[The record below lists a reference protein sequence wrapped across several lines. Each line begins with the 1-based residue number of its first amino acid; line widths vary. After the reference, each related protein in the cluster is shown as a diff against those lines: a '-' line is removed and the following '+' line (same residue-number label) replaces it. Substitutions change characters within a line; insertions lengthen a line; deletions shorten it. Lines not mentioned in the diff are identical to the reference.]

1 MRRLLS
7 ANWAYVWRSKYFW
20 AGGIAMA
27 AWAAFDCFTVRK
39 DINTGHIANLDGSM
53 LRGGLILMIVLPAVC
68 GLVVGVDYHDGVIRN
83 KLLAGRRRAPVYL
96 SNLFTVYLVGL
107 CYLAGYVALCSLL
120 SIGIPLENLS
130 SVVVRLGLCLLISL
144 SMSAMAT
151 LVAMLVTGR
160 MALVAC
166 TLLGIGL
173 LFGSHAINGILQAS
187 PASIDWEQIKDVYST
202 LEGDEYYNHFIGWD
216 GEEIPEDQVPKTEN
230 PNYIREPLRT
240 VMRKFNDAQPGGQ
253 MFELLQRGHGW
264 FDEMQVYHT
273 AETPYWQLA
282 LWAVLMTAVFTAAGL
297 LAFQRKDIK

>member
-68 GLVVGVDYHDGVIRN
+68 GLAVNVDYHDGVIRN
-83 KLLAGRRRAPVYL
+83 KLLAGRSRTAVYL
-96 SNLFTVYLVGL
+96 SNLLTVYGIGL

-130 SVVVRLGLCLLISL
+130 SVAVRLGLCLLVFL
-144 SMSAMAT
+144 TLSAMAT
-151 LVAMLVTGR
+151 LIAMLVTGR

-173 LFGSHAINGILQAS
+173 LFGSQCINNMLEN
-187 PASIDWEQIKDVYST
+187 PPRSIDWSQVQDVYAT
-202 LEGDEYYNHFIGWD
+202 MEDNEYYNHFIGWD
-216 GEEIPEDQVPKTEN
+216 GEEIPEDEVPRKEN

-240 VMRKFNDAQPGGQ
+240 VLRKFNDAQPGGQ
-253 MFELLQRGHGW
+253 MLELLQRGHGW

-297 LAFQRKDIK
+297 LAFGRKDIK